1 MLSNCIKLDKII
13 KDETISAQNA
23 HFINNFLY
31 YKHIFYT
38 KDFNN
43 LKIDDAFNFLI

>member
-23 HFINNFLY
+23 HFINNFFNIKIN
-31 YKHIFYT
+31 YK
-38 KDFNN
+38 NN
-43 LKIDDAFNFLI
+43 